1 MTEGGDRQEAGEPGS
16 EAPAQPP
23 RSGRRLADT
32 ARRLDRSPKTVRA
45 ARRLRKLLPG
55 DSRFGDP
62 LSTAGDDSAALVG
75 RRLSELAAER
85 PGALR
90 EAGLAAAQV
99 WQALSEAQ
107 GRGRGH
113 APLTIVFTDLADFSS
128 WALEAGDTL
137 VLDLLRDVSEAVE
150 PPITER
156 DGRVVKRMGDGLM
169 AVFIDPAPALEA
181 VFDARDRVAG
191 IEREGYRARLRAGIH
206 VGRPRKIGGDY
217 LGVDVN
223 VAARLMEHAKSEE
236 IVVSDAALDLVDTD
250 ELKVRRRRL
259 RAKGTPKEL
268 TTYAVDRAH

>member
-1 MTEGGDRQEAGEPGS
+1 MTGGGDRQDAGKPDS
-16 EAPAQPP
+16 DAQARPP
-23 RSGRRLADT
+23 RTGRRLADA

-45 ARRLRKLLPG
+45 ARGLRRWLPG

-62 LSTAGDDSAALVG
+62 LSTAGEDSAALVG
-75 RRLSELAAER
+75 RRLSELAADR

-113 APLTIVFTDLADFSS
+113 ASVTIVFTDLADFSR

-137 VLDLLRDVSEAVE
+137 VLELLRDVSEALE
-150 PPITER
+150 RPITER
-156 DGRVVKRMGDGLM
+156 GGRVVKRMGDGLM
-169 AVFIDPAPALEA
+169 AVFIEPGPALEA
-181 VFDARDRVAG
+181 VFDARERVAG
-191 IEREGYRARLRAGIH
+191 IEREGYRARLRAGVH
-206 VGRPRKIGGDY
+206 VGRPREIGGDY

-223 VAARLMEHAKSEE
+223 VAARLMENARSEE
-236 IVVSDAALDLVDTD
+236 VVVSDAALDLVDTD

-259 RAKGTPKEL
+259 RAKGAPKEL
-268 TTYAVDRAH
+268 TTYSVERAS

>member
-1 MTEGGDRQEAGEPGS
+1 MIEGGDRGDAEEPGS
-16 EAPAQPP
+16 EAPAQPAG
-23 RSGRRLADT
+23 GRRLADA

-45 ARRLRKLLPG
+45 ARRLRKFLPG

-62 LSTAGDDSAALVG
+62 LSTAGDDSAAVVG
-75 RRLSELAAER
+75 RHLSELAAAR

-113 APLTIVFTDLADFSS
+113 ESLTVVFTDLADFSS

-137 VLDLLRDVSEAVE
+137 VLDLLRDVSEAIE

-156 DGRVVKRMGDGLM
+156 GGRVVKRMGDGLM
-169 AVFIDPAPALEA
+169 AVFVDPGPALEA
-181 VFDARDRVAG
+181 VFDARDRLAG

-223 VAARLMEHAKSEE
+223 VAARMVEGAGADEVL
-236 IVVSDAALDLVDTD
+236 VSDRALELVDRD
-250 ELKVRRRRL
+250 SLNVRRKWRFKV
-259 RAKGTPKEL
+259 KGVPEDL
-268 TTYAVDRAH
+268 TTYSVKR